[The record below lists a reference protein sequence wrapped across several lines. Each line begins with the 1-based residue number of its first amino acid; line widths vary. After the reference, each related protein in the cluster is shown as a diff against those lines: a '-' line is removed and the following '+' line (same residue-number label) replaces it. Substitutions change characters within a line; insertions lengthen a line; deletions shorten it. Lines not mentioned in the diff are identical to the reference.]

1 MFLVLLIPHFDNTP
15 AYSATKKYSHT
26 SVKSTIECACGA
38 HASAAVRYRE
48 AEEQQVFI
56 SIHSRV

>member
-1 MFLVLLIPHFDNTP
+1 MFFILLIPHFDNTP
-15 AYSATKKYSHT
+15 AYSAKKKILQHIGEKHL
-26 SVKSTIECACGA
+26 VCACGA
-38 HASAAVRYRE
+38 HASDAVRYRE